1 MRRIRGDCGPRQ
13 YAGDKSGLRPIYEAV
28 VAAVRTFGDD
38 VEIAPKK
45 TSVSLRRSKQFAL
58 VQPSTRTRVDL
69 GIQLKGVEPAK
80 AAARIRADLESRG
93 LPIGPY
99 DVLIAATALARG
111 AILVTHNTV
120 ELSRVAGLR
129 LEDWY

>member
-1 MRRIRGDCGPRQ
+1 MYALDTSTVVDYLKGRGR
-13 YAGDKSGLRPIYEAV
+13 
-28 VAAVRTFGDD
+28 VAERLLAAPSR
-38 VEIAPKK
+38 EIAVPTVVLYELEFGAEKAGA
-45 TSVSLRRSKQFAL
+45 TAGRRAELEELFQT
-58 VQPSTRTRVDL
+58 VQLLPF
-69 GIQLKGVEPAK
+69 GEAEAK

-111 AILVTHNTV
+111 AVLVTHNTG
-120 ELSRVAGLR
+120 EFSRVTGLR